1 MPGILPLAEI
11 EINDLRVTCSSLE
24 IVNAI
29 SGGDEG

>member
-11 EINDLRVTCSSLE
+11 EINNSRVTYSSLE